1 MAPRL
6 GGGGEMGLRWF
17 VGVVDLGCK
26 EVGLLGVS
34 FAFLLESPTPWSF
47 FLNSENAGTDTG
59 LEKVDWTES

>member
-1 MAPRL
+1 
-6 GGGGEMGLRWF
+6 MGLRWL

-47 FLNSENAGTDTG
+47 FLNNENAGTDTG

>member
-1 MAPRL
+1 
-6 GGGGEMGLRWF
+6 MGLRWL

-26 EVGLLGVS
+26 EVGLFGVS
-34 FAFLLESPTPWSF
+34 FASLLESPTPWSF

>member
-1 MAPRL
+1 
-6 GGGGEMGLRWF
+6 MGLRWF

-47 FLNSENAGTDTG
+47 FLNNENAGTDTG